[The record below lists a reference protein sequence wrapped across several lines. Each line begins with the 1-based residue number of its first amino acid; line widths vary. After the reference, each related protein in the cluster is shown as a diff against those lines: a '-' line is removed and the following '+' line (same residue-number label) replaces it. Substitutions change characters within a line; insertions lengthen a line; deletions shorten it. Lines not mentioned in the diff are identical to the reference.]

1 MVGAGPR
8 RASWSKVGGAGGRGG
23 GGWGL
28 NVQQYYQVGRSR
40 YLLVLVIMAAAV
52 MKYQVLISPSWHTGS
67 ELLFSHDSLS
77 CRVEKA
83 NN

>member
-8 RASWSKVGGAGGRGG
+8 RASWSKVGGVGGGG

-40 YLLVLVIMAAAV
+40 YLLVLVIMAIAV
-52 MKYQVLISPSWHTGS
+52 H
-67 ELLFSHDSLS
+67 
-77 CRVEKA
+77 
-83 NN
+83 